1 MQYKDAVLAGL
12 YLFGKSDF
20 HRHYT
25 ISDFNSYLIFPLLN
39 DKVQIFYDG
48 DLPVGI
54 VTWCWFTDEEA
65 KDFINHQWTPPEEA
79 YKRTTGDQLWV
90 IEMIS
95 THGQAPKMM
104 RFLRRKLAELYGT
117 GGTAYFR
124 RSHTPQ
130 KLHARRF

>member
-20 HRHYT
+20 HRQYS
-25 ISDFNSYLIFPLLN
+25 ISDFNSYMIFPLLN

-48 DLPVGI
+48 DLPIGI

-65 KDFINHQWTPPEEA
+65 RDFLNHQWTPPEEC
-79 YKRTTGDQLWV
+79 YQRNTGDQLWV

-95 THGQAPKMM
+95 THGQAYKMV
-104 RFLRRKLAELYGT
+104 RFIRSKLSDLYGT
-117 GGTAYFR
+117 GGVFFFR

-130 KLHARRF
+130 KLHDMRF